1 MQKVLYCIVLLFIQT
16 NLLAQIPYL
25 QKKLPPHLIQLFQQQ
40 KEMQD
45 ISFRL
50 PQENALLLP
59 DEFEGNSHSVKFNR
73 LKNQL
78 IFTVEGT
85 NRVYQV
91 EPDGSITRKDITR
104 HLGANYGAS
113 VFTYNDTLYSL
124 GGYGFWTVS
133 GALRFYNET
142 SREWDVIR
150 NISDIGFAN
159 GINAIS
165 LFDQKNASFYVIYVP
180 AEPEYVK
187 KVPAKEQ
194 LLFQSFSLKTKQWL
208 AQPMVINPEIATKLS
223 DLKLIQKAGNG
234 IIVTSLKKN
243 IPLLFDFANNQ
254 LLEINDKVHTE
265 FEQLL
270 GSNPN
275 ALVYY
280 TNENVIIYNIPKDS
294 LIVTSIADRSKMS
307 PLDLPVYI
315 EPEINFSANYK
326 IGGLAI
332 SSLILNALLILLLAG
347 GTVYF
352 RKKTSYKNLPGI
364 GNNAHSPELQNITDF
379 VNSLTEIE
387 KATLLKIISNNL
399 EGHNT
404 TVTQLNKIQG
414 TEQKL
419 FKIQNNIRGEVLTLI
434 NKKFVVYSRKNDNLI
449 ERKRSDIDK
458 RQMEYYIN
466 VKYLQKFSP
475 VILHKL

>member
-1 MQKVLYCIVLLFIQT
+1 
-16 NLLAQIPYL
+16 
-25 QKKLPPHLIQLFQQQ
+25 
-40 KEMQD
+40 
-45 ISFRL
+45 
-50 PQENALLLP
+50 
-59 DEFEGNSHSVKFNR
+59 
-73 LKNQL
+73 
-78 IFTVEGT
+78 
-85 NRVYQV
+85 
-91 EPDGSITRKDITR
+91 
-104 HLGANYGAS
+104 
-113 VFTYNDTLYSL
+113 
-124 GGYGFWTVS
+124 
-133 GALRFYNET
+133 
-142 SREWDVIR
+142 
-150 NISDIGFAN
+150 
-159 GINAIS
+159 
-165 LFDQKNASFYVIYVP
+165 
-180 AEPEYVK
+180 
-187 KVPAKEQ
+187 
-194 LLFQSFSLKTKQWL
+194 
-208 AQPMVINPEIATKLS
+208 MVINPEVATKLS
-223 DLKLIQKAGNG
+223 DLKLIQKAGIG

-243 IPLLFDFANNQ
+243 IPLLIDFANNQ
-254 LLEINDKVHTE
+254 LLEINDKVYTE

-280 TNENVIIYNIPKDS
+280 TNENVIIYNITKDS
-294 LIVTSIADRSKMS
+294 LIVTSLSDRSKMS
-307 PLDLPVYI
+307 RLNLPVYI

-352 RKKTSYKNLPGI
+352 RKRTSYKNLPGL
-364 GNNAHSPELQNITDF
+364 GNNTHSPELQNITDF

-387 KATLLKIISNNL
+387 KTTLLKIISNNL

-414 TEQKL
+414 TEQKP